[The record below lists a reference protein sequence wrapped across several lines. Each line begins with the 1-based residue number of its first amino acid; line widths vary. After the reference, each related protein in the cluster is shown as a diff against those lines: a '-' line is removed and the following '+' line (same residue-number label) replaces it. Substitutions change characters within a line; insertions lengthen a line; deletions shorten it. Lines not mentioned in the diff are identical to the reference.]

1 MKAVLMRVLIADDHT
16 AMRLSLTRV
25 LEAEPDMKVVGEATD
40 GDSAVRLALE
50 LEPDLILM
58 DVIMP
63 NVDGIEATRQITRQ
77 CPKARVIAFSVHA
90 SKTLVSKMLDAGAC
104 GYVLKEGDL
113 DELRRAVDTVF
124 HGETYLSP
132 AISGNN
138 THD

>member
-1 MKAVLMRVLIADDHT
+1 MRVLIADDHT

-63 NVDGIEATRQITRQ
+63 NVDGIEATRQIMRQ
-77 CPKARVIAFSVHA
+77 CPKARVIGFSVHA
-90 SKTLVSKMLDAGAC
+90 SRTLVAKMLGAGAC

-113 DELRRAVDTVF
+113 DELRRAVDTVL